1 MKLILSSLLAAVVCF
16 LWGYFSWTVL
26 GWHQNSVQGFHD
38 EEKLTE
44 MIRKS
49 ALAGHGTYVLPF
61 NQEPLKI
68 ATVDEKQAMA
78 EAYKTAYTDG
88 PYVRAVVR
96 PGKREVKVSTQMAY
110 SFGRS
115 FLAALMLGGLLS
127 ITTIPYLARVL
138 VCAGLGLFASIVA
151 EVPLWIWFES
161 PGRDLAV
168 SMVDHVIEWALGGLV
183 LGAFLGNDPTAAHD
197 RM

>member
-1 MKLILSSLLAAVVCF
+1 
-16 LWGYFSWTVL
+16 
-26 GWHQNSVQGFHD
+26 
-38 EEKLTE
+38 
-44 MIRKS
+44 
-49 ALAGHGTYVLPF
+49 
-61 NQEPLKI
+61 
-68 ATVDEKQAMA
+68 
-78 EAYKTAYTDG
+78 
-88 PYVRAVVR
+88 
-96 PGKREVKVSTQMAY
+96 MAY

-138 VCAGLGLFASIVA
+138 VCAGLGLFASVVA

-161 PGRDLAV
+161 PDRDLAV